1 MYSFESCVM
10 INQNFREIKG
20 RFLYYNVYIKNCE
33 NKKKILRVRIMYI
46 LRFQFFAQIWCFSL
60 DL

>member
-10 INQNFREIKG
+10 INQNWA
-20 RFLYYNVYIKNCE
+20 FLYYNVYIKNCE
-33 NKKKILRVRIMYI
+33 NVKTIFLRVCAMYI
-46 LRFQFFAQIWCFSL
+46 LRFQFIAQIWCFSL